1 MYVETTINSYNFFTL
16 ISNQVNGSITL
27 NFKYI
32 NPRGSDDLG
41 EGDGVARDVFTSLF
55 IRQDW
60 DSLLIGERESECL
73 LFATTILKKN
83 GTRSVRLLYMV
94 SIKSICF

>member
-1 MYVETTINSYNFFTL
+1 MYVETTINSYNFSTL

-27 NFKYI
+27 NFKCI

-41 EGDGVARDVFTSLF
+41 EGYGVARDVFTSLF
-55 IRQDW
+55 IRQDLS
-60 DSLLIGERESECL
+60 SLLIGERESEYL

-83 GTRSVRLLYMV
+83 GTPSVRLVYMV
-94 SIKSICF
+94 SKKSTCF